1 VKLLIRSLLLL
12 LLLLATV
19 VGADEVRETNL
30 KLLNEKGFRVAP
42 SLPTERYGELRPQEE
57 IEHRLDALISLVL
70 WVTAPPGV
78 LNDEALKEKALSGDL
93 AAWLTEDEKA
103 IFQLDKATA
112 QAEHID
118 TIGWQMENV
127 WGLAW
132 VLGYNIA
139 PPLQG
144 QLQGEQ
150 ARDLILGFGIEGDRQ
165 LRPVEEVVKME
176 DLFYCAHNAV
186 RSAQLGGDTVPEGFD
201 PMGDGGCIQERRHAL
216 TWCLSPGVDW
226 EDTDLST

>member
-1 VKLLIRSLLLL
+1 MKLLIRSLLLL

-103 IFQLDKATA
+103 IFQLDQAPA
-112 QAEHID
+112 QAELSD

>member
-1 VKLLIRSLLLL
+1 MIRSLLLL
-12 LLLLATV
+12 LLLLATGA
-19 VGADEVRETNL
+19 GADEVRDANL
-30 KLLNEKGFRVAP
+30 KLLTEKGFRVAP
-42 SLPTERYGELRPQEE
+42 SLPTDRFGELRPQEE
-57 IEHRLDALISLVL
+57 IEQRLDALISLVL

-78 LNDEALKEKALSGDL
+78 LDDEALKEQALSGDL

-103 IFQLDKATA
+103 IFKLDKETA
-112 QAEHID
+112 QTEHID

-132 VLGYNIA
+132 VLGYNTA
-139 PPLQG
+139 PTLQG

-150 ARDLILGFGIEGDRQ
+150 ARDLILGFGVKGERR

-186 RSAQLGGDTVPEGFD
+186 RSAQLGGDTVPQGFA
-201 PMGDGGCIQERRHAL
+201 PMGDGGCIHERRHAL

>member
-1 VKLLIRSLLLL
+1 MVRSLLLL

-19 VGADEVRETNL
+19 AGADEVRDTNL
-30 KLLNEKGFRVAP
+30 KLLTEKGFRVAP
-42 SLPTERYGELRPQEE
+42 SLPTDRFGELRPQEE
-57 IEHRLDALISLVL
+57 IEQRLDALIGLVL

-78 LNDEALKEKALSGDL
+78 LDDQALKEKALSSDL

-103 IFQLDKATA
+103 IFKLDKDTA
-112 QAEHID
+112 QTEHID

-150 ARDLILGFGIEGDRQ
+150 ARDLILGFGLKGERR
-165 LRPVEEVVKME
+165 LRPVEEVLQME

-186 RSAQLGGDTVPEGFD
+186 RSAQLGGDTVPPGFD
-201 PMGDGGCIQERRHAL
+201 PMGDGGCIHERRHAL

>member
-1 VKLLIRSLLLL
+1 MIRGLLLFV
-12 LLLLATV
+12 LLLATV
-19 VGADEVRETNL
+19 AAADEVRDANL
-30 KLLNEKGFRVAP
+30 KLLTDKGFRVAP
-42 SLPTERYGELRPQEE
+42 SLPIDRHSKLRPQDE

-78 LNDEALKEKALSGDL
+78 LDDEALKKKALSGTL
-93 AAWLTEDEKA
+93 SSWLTEDEKA
-103 IFQLDKATA
+103 IFKLDKATA
-112 QAEHID
+112 RAEHID

-144 QLQGEQ
+144 QLEGEQ
-150 ARDLILGFGIEGDRQ
+150 ARDLILGFGVEGERR

-186 RSAQLGGDTVPEGFD
+186 RSAQLGGDTVPDGFD
-201 PMGDGGCIQERRHAL
+201 PMGDGGCIHERRHAL